1 MDGQGLLTPR
11 VETKTSEP
19 KETLLPIKKEL
30 STHQTTFMKIAK
42 VLIASMK
49 KNQGEKGNRLCDE
62 MDLDKLYDQYNE
74 TKGSKFRN
82 TNLKASVSKQ
92 EKHEMFSMFNK
103 SIHQERDKISAPF
116 NLFSNNRLKNSSPS
130 PSPHK

>member
-1 MDGQGLLTPR
+1 
-11 VETKTSEP
+11 
-19 KETLLPIKKEL
+19 
-30 STHQTTFMKIAK
+30 MKIAK
-42 VLIASMK
+42 VLIARMK

-92 EKHEMFSMFNK
+92 EKHEMFSMFNE